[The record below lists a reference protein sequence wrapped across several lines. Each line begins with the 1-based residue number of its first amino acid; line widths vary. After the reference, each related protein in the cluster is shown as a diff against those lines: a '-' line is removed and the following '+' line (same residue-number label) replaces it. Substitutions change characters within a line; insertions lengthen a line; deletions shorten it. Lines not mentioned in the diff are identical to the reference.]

1 MNGTR
6 QLLVKADD
14 HLLGENTYYK
24 QKHRNISVV
33 VKELSLGVIMK
44 RQNKMAGSTREEQKR
59 RGKLNNG

>member
-1 MNGTR
+1 
-6 QLLVKADD
+6 LVKADD